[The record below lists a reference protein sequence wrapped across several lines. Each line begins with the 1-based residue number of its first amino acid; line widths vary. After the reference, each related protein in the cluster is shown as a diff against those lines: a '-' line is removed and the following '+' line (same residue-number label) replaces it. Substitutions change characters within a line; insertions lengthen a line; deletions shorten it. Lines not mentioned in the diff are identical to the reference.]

1 MEATVVGRVRSRG
14 TIPTRSGLRIFQ
26 AVLQDG
32 TGMVTASWPGQ
43 PWLDRRIQDG
53 DLILA
58 TGTVRFFHGRQLQPR
73 EFVVLA
79 RASEGGRRRLAWDEL
94 FFLQL
99 VQARSRW
106 EQGLAKP
113 GIAHR
118 RTNEL
123 IRSLLESLPFQL
135 TEAQSRVLREIVG
148 DMTSARRMS
157 RLLQGD
163 V

>member
-1 MEATVVGRVRSRG
+1 
-14 TIPTRSGLRIFQ
+14 
-26 AVLQDG
+26 
-32 TGMVTASWPGQ
+32 
-43 PWLDRRIQDG
+43 
-53 DLILA
+53 
-58 TGTVRFFHGRQLQPR
+58 
-73 EFVVLA
+73 
-79 RASEGGRRRLAWDEL
+79 

-163 V
+163 VGSGKTIVALVAMLLVAEGGWQSALMAPTELLAEQHARRIREW